1 MARPRKEGLDYFPH
15 DTDAVA
21 DEKIDAMRAL
31 YGNDGYAFY
40 FILLERCYSTA
51 AGEFD
56 LSKPAIFVSVVKKI
70 MVSEERF
77 LEMLDTAFD
86 IELFD
91 RQAWEERKVIT
102 SNGVRKRVEKVD
114 EERYKNRLKK
124 SKKKASASENPEKTP
139 LKSKEENS
147 FTEVLPSENPEKT
160 PESKVKKSKVNKN
173 IYINAREG
181 EQEIFALYENEV
193 KAINSQTEQ
202 EQLAYIAAEY
212 PPEWVKQAILIVGAK
227 KERMKR
233 NVKYLD
239 GILQGW
245 ADQFSLND
253 KPWLDRDIPPDK
265 CRGKPNR
272 LKGAEKYAEYD

>member
-56 LSKPAIFVSVVKKI
+56 LSKPAIFASIVKKI
-70 MVSEERF
+70 MVSKEVF

-114 EERYKNRLKK
+114 EERYKNRLKH
-124 SKKKASASENPEKTP
+124 SKRKASA
-139 LKSKEENS
+139 
-147 FTEVLPSENPEKT
+147 SENPEKT

-173 IYINAREG
+173 KNNVVVARTRASIQQSMSIYDYWTHCGFGTVSGITAEKLDDMVQQYSEPWLRLAMEEANNQGAH
-181 EQEIFALYENEV
+181 N
-193 KAINSQTEQ
+193 
-202 EQLAYIAAEY
+202 LAY
-212 PPEWVKQAILIVGAK
+212 VRAIL
-227 KERMKR
+227 ERWR
-233 NVKYLD
+233 SS
-239 GILQGW
+239 GGP
-245 ADQFSLND
+245 DQPKNRG
-253 KPWLDRDIPPDK
+253 KPPDK
-265 CRGKPNR
+265 QRGKGNNGKIESN
-272 LKGAEKYAEYD
+272 LGKAAQKAAAIDWEAERENGF